1 MNDVQCY
8 EQWIIATGLSCCWP
22 CRTALTGHKAQ
33 PNHAIQISA
42 CCLAPTFINDA
53 TANVLDCVLL
63 LQYPCCCNSSLQH
76 LYIPLL
82 CLLSSASA
90 SAFSKRLKVVLQSN
104 RSRCALVANINCWH
118 MQNGTSSEGLD
129 QEKHACGG
137 SLCSVPYL
145 TPLQHSSS
153 ATLHSTTLPVPS
165 PTPKVADR
173 AHNVSCIKT
182 FSCICLTFACLDML
196 PTTRLWCYSLTCNA
210 TYVGTRNMQAFW
222 PTPMPQQLS
231 MDRFTPHHLSH
242 A

>member
-104 RSRCALVANINCWH
+104 RSRCVLVANINCWH
-118 MQNGTSSEGLD
+118 MQNGTSRETCLRWQPMLSPIP
-129 QEKHACGG
+129 H
-137 SLCSVPYL
+137 
-145 TPLQHSSS
+145 TS
-153 ATLHSTTLPVPS
+153 ATFFFCNLAFNN
-165 PTPKVADR
+165 TPCAFTYTK
-173 AHNVSCIKT
+173 SC
-182 FSCICLTFACLDML
+182 
-196 PTTRLWCYSLTCNA
+196 
-210 TYVGTRNMQAFW
+210 
-222 PTPMPQQLS
+222 
-231 MDRFTPHHLSH
+231 
-242 A
+242 